1 MSALRVFKTFRLLL
15 LVIVGVSIGLIV
27 GSVYHLNQ
35 SGLNHQWRAKIAAE
49 LENLGIIADFE
60 SLRLDI
66 SKGLIAEGVRVYT
79 DDQRDQVFASL
90 EHLVID
96 VDKTKL
102 MRGILRVNNVAL
114 KQADISLPIDAE
126 DPESKKITINDLSG
140 EIFLPNKTKVEARD
154 LTGNILGIKIDIN
167 AHGWA
172 SQQQDTGEEMS
183 DEAKRARTAMITGI
197 LEEIDQWQWNNDQAP
212 ELKIFFEGD
221 IHAPDTTR
229 LNFKLTAK
237 EVERNG
243 ANLTDVSLK
252 GDIKNKTITLEQIS
266 LSNGPGKLS
275 GHADFYPELGTG
287 KFEID
292 STVHLQLL
300 ARRLF
305 NIDILSPVTFS
316 TSPEI
321 HCDGT
326 ITFTKNNK
334 PHLQAK
340 GNANLSD
347 FSLLGTHFKKLKTD
361 FSTKGKDLFLT
372 GLTATHSEGSLQG
385 RVLIKDDTIRYQ
397 AESSLPSSVY
407 SPFIAHSN
415 IKKTLSKAIFSPES
429 DIDLSVEGTINRND
443 LSDWSAT
450 GKAKIANFKYNTVP
464 LLELSGDFV
473 INSSSST
480 FSDIS
485 ALFDYSNYLFKQK
498 YGGVTTGE
506 VKADKVSV
514 IPKEKIVSI
523 DNVRGTAWPAPV
535 VTLFSPS
542 ICKHI
547 ETYQFNS
554 PPILKGNG
562 TFDLIPG
569 ENKTDFTVDVKSAG
583 KINYSFL
590 GQNLSLYGIS
600 SQVHILS
607 DRVHVNNLKFN
618 TFNGPCSGKVTVY
631 TSGKQNGKYKGAMQW
646 QRIHLKDIGQL
657 YRFNNADQGLIT
669 GRIDFNGAGQNI
681 RTFNASGSMAL
692 ENGNLFSVPMLG
704 PISPLVSTVL
714 GKRNPSEQTAKN
726 ASFSYIIKNGV
737 LYSNDFLASTPSLSF
752 TGEGKIDLEK
762 KQIDMLMRM
771 NARGVFGFI
780 IIPLKPFIGLFQ
792 FQGSGS
798 FSDPVWK
805 TVIFTNPKKGKDDP
819 IFRKPPK
826 AKVLSE

>member
-1 MSALRVFKTFRLLL
+1 MSVLRVFKTFRLLL
-15 LVIVGVSIGLIV
+15 LVIVGISIGLIV

-114 KQADISLPIDAE
+114 KQADIMLPIDAE

-154 LTGNILGIKIDIN
+154 LTGTILGIKIDIN

-172 SQQQDTGEEMS
+172 SLQQDTDEEMS

-197 LEEIDQWQWNNDQAP
+197 LEEIDQWQWNKDQAP

-243 ANLTDVSLK
+243 AKLSNISLK

-305 NIDILSPVTFS
+305 NIDILSPITFS
-316 TSPEI
+316 TPPEI

-326 ITFTKNNK
+326 ITFTEDSK

-347 FSLLGTHFKKLKTD
+347 FSLLGTC
-361 FSTKGKDLFLT
+361 
-372 GLTATHSEGSLQG
+372 
-385 RVLIKDDTIRYQ
+385 
-397 AESSLPSSVY
+397 
-407 SPFIAHSN
+407 
-415 IKKTLSKAIFSPES
+415 
-429 DIDLSVEGTINRND
+429 
-443 LSDWSAT
+443 
-450 GKAKIANFKYNTVP
+450 
-464 LLELSGDFV
+464 LLY
-473 INSSSST
+473 T
-480 FSDIS
+480 
-485 ALFDYSNYLFKQK
+485 
-498 YGGVTTGE
+498 
-506 VKADKVSV
+506 
-514 IPKEKIVSI
+514 
-523 DNVRGTAWPAPV
+523 
-535 VTLFSPS
+535 SPS
-542 ICKHI
+542 
-547 ETYQFNS
+547 
-554 PPILKGNG
+554 PR
-562 TFDLIPG
+562 
-569 ENKTDFTVDVKSAG
+569 
-583 KINYSFL
+583 
-590 GQNLSLYGIS
+590 
-600 SQVHILS
+600 
-607 DRVHVNNLKFN
+607 DR
-618 TFNGPCSGKVTVY
+618 G
-631 TSGKQNGKYKGAMQW
+631 
-646 QRIHLKDIGQL
+646 
-657 YRFNNADQGLIT
+657 
-669 GRIDFNGAGQNI
+669 
-681 RTFNASGSMAL
+681 
-692 ENGNLFSVPMLG
+692 
-704 PISPLVSTVL
+704 
-714 GKRNPSEQTAKN
+714 
-726 ASFSYIIKNGV
+726 
-737 LYSNDFLASTPSLSF
+737 
-752 TGEGKIDLEK
+752 
-762 KQIDMLMRM
+762 
-771 NARGVFGFI
+771 
-780 IIPLKPFIGLFQ
+780 
-792 FQGSGS
+792 
-798 FSDPVWK
+798 
-805 TVIFTNPKKGKDDP
+805 
-819 IFRKPPK
+819 
-826 AKVLSE
+826 